1 MLIGNISEDGTRS
14 DDIHRSVGN
23 NFEIFGRTLEKGA
36 LVFDIALNSQPL
48 RVLQHRS
55 RNIGEQD
62 VERMANALN
71 GAEGDQAIPGTYIG
85 KNHIGSEPGAIENA
99 IGI

>member
-1 MLIGNISEDGTRS
+1 
-14 DDIHRSVGN
+14 
-23 NFEIFGRTLEKGA
+23 
-36 LVFDIALNSQPL
+36 
-48 RVLQHRS
+48 
-55 RNIGEQD
+55 
-62 VERMANALN
+62 MANALN